1 MEDYNDVSV
10 VLSDEDEDKT
20 EQIKY
25 LTARAISKNLKTI
38 KKNQPKVTVLKG
50 KTGMVGPNY
59 HFQVETQEKKPQP
72 IRDFVKNSSC
82 CLFHKKTRLRKAVFK
97 VVIDPDYE
105 FKESKKIEFD
115 QLATETQEDLLN
127 QGFNSKN

>member
-1 MEDYNDVSV
+1 
-10 VLSDEDEDKT
+10 
-20 EQIKY
+20 
-25 LTARAISKNLKTI
+25 
-38 KKNQPKVTVLKG
+38 
-50 KTGMVGPNY
+50 MVGPNY
-59 HFQVETQEKKPQP
+59 QLQAETLTEEKKPHP

-115 QLATETQEDLLN
+115 
-127 QGFNSKN
+127 